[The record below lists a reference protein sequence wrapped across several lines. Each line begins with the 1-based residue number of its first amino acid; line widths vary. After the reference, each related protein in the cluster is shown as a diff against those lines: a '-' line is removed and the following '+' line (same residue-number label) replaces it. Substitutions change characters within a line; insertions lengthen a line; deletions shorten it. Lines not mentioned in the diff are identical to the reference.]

1 MLYLICIDKVV
12 YNRYDNL
19 DDRVYIFVAKKIVCM
34 HAEIYLFLFHYKEG
48 YVWVKINNNYNKLDL
63 TLTLRNDLGDIKVS
77 N

>member
-1 MLYLICIDKVV
+1 
-12 YNRYDNL
+12 
-19 DDRVYIFVAKKIVCM
+19 M

-48 YVWVKINNNYNKLDL
+48 HVWVKINNNYNKSDI